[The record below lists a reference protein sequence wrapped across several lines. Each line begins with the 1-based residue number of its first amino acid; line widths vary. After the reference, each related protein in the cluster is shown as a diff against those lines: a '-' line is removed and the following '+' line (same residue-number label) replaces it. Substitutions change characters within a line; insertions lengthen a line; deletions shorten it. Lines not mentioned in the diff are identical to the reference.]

1 MTSSYPKTDI
11 LLPYKEVMTKAN
23 AGAIARIVAYLA
35 SVSDYPEALNIFG
48 SPIADPPL
56 KGVNFTPIS
65 FFRKWLYGKNKGFL
79 HGYLKHLKAHPEQTP
94 ELVEIHSRCQ
104 LARQLKTARPDLK
117 VSLYMHNDARDMQGG
132 QTRSERLWLV
142 NNLSAILFVS
152 HYLKDSFIRDLPEK
166 ELCADAYSKCI
177 VIPNEVTRTSK
188 ARPEKQ
194 KKILLAGRMV
204 PEKGILEACEAAA
217 KILPAFPEWHLD
229 IVGSTHFHA
238 AKPSEYE
245 QKITRTLAPIA
256 TQTTQHGYLQETD
269 LSKLQAQAAIALVPS
284 LWQEPAGL
292 TVIEA
297 LAYGC
302 ALITTD
308 KGGIPEIARGRA
320 EIAPIR
326 ELDYRDE
333 NNRQA
338 IITILAANLHSLL
351 SDNNKLAR
359 LQDRAWEDYPFD
371 ARNMAVNADNYRI
384 SLKS

>member
-1 MTSSYPKTDI
+1 MTSSYPITDI
-11 LLPYKEVMTKAN
+11 LLPHKEVMTSAN
-23 AGAIARIVAYLA
+23 AGAIARIVADLA
-35 SVSDYPEALNIFG
+35 SASDHPRAISVFG
-48 SPIADPPL
+48 TPISNPPL
-56 KGVNFTPIS
+56 KDVNFKAVS
-65 FFRKWLYGKNKGFL
+65 YYRKWMYGKNKGFL
-79 HGYLKHLKAHPEQTP
+79 YGYLAHLKAHPEQTP

-132 QTRSERLWLV
+132 QTPDERLWLV

-152 HYLKDSFIRDLPEK
+152 NYLKDSFINDLPEE
-166 ELCADAYSKCI
+166 ELCADAHSKYI
-177 VIPNEVTRTSK
+177 VIPNEVTRTCNQ
-188 ARPEKQ
+188 RPVKQ

-217 KILPAFPEWHLD
+217 RILPAFPDWHLD
-229 IVGSTHFHA
+229 IVGSTHFHT

-245 QKITRTLAPIA
+245 QKISRTLAPIA
-256 TQTTQHGYLQETD
+256 EQITQHGYLQEAD
-269 LSKLQAQAAIALVPS
+269 LSKLQAQSAIALVPS

-292 TVIEA
+292 TVLEA

-308 KGGIPEIARGRA
+308 KGGIPEIAQGRA
-320 EIAPIR
+320 EIVSIR

-333 NNRQA
+333 NDRQQ
-338 IITILAANLHSLL
+338 IIKILAEKLHSLL
-351 SDNNKLAR
+351 SDNSKIAR
-359 LQDRAWEDYPFD
+359 LQDRAWEDYPYD
-371 ARNMAVNADNYRI
+371 ARNMAVNADKYRI

>member
-1 MTSSYPKTDI
+1 MTCSYPKTDI
-11 LLPYKEVMTKAN
+11 LLPHKEVMTKAN

-35 SVSDYPEALNIFG
+35 SVSDYPEALSVFG
-48 SPIADPPL
+48 SPISDPPL
-56 KGVNFTPIS
+56 KGINFTPVS
-65 FFRKWLYGKNKGFL
+65 YSRKWLYGKNKGFL
-79 HGYLKHLKAHPEQTP
+79 YGYLKYLKAHPEQTP

-104 LARQLKTARPDLK
+104 LARQLKTTRPDLK

-132 QTRSERLWLV
+132 QTLSERLWLV

-152 HYLKDSFIRDLPEK
+152 HYLKDSFIKDLPEN
-166 ELCADAYSKCI
+166 ELCADADSKCI
-177 VIPNEVTRTSK
+177 VIPNEVTRTAK
-188 ARPEKQ
+188 ARPKKQ
-194 KKILLAGRMV
+194 QKILLAGRMV

-217 KILPAFPEWHLD
+217 KILPAFPDWHLD
-229 IVGSTHFHA
+229 IVGGAHFHSA
-238 AKPSEYE
+238 TPSEYE
-245 QKITRTLAPIA
+245 QKITRTLAPISH
-256 TQTTQHGYLQETD
+256 QITQHGYLQETD
-269 LSKLQAQAAIALVPS
+269 LRKLQAQAAIALVPS

-297 LAYGC
+297 LAHGC

-308 KGGIPEIARGRA
+308 KGGIPEIAAGRA

-333 NNRQA
+333 DNRQA
-338 IITILAANLHSLL
+338 VIAILAANLHSLL

-359 LQDRAWEDYPFD
+359 LQDRAWTDYPFNS
-371 ARNMAVNADNYRI
+371 RNMAINADKYRI

>member
-11 LLPYKEVMTKAN
+11 LLPHKEVMTKAN

-35 SVSDYPEALNIFG
+35 SASGYPEALSVFG
-48 SPIADPPL
+48 SPISDPPL
-56 KGVNFTPIS
+56 KGVNFTPVS
-65 FFRKWLYGKNKGFL
+65 YSRKWLYGKNKGFL
-79 HGYLKHLKAHPEQTP
+79 YGYLEHLKAHPEQTP
-94 ELVEIHSRCQ
+94 ELVEIHNRCQ
-104 LARQLKTARPDLK
+104 LARQLKTARPDLRI
-117 VSLYMHNDARDMQGG
+117 SLYMHNDARDMQGG
-132 QTRSERLWLV
+132 QTRGERLWLV

-152 HYLKDSFIRDLPEK
+152 RYLKDIFIRDLPEK
-166 ELCADAYSKCI
+166 ELCADADSKCI
-177 VIPNEVTRTSK
+177 VIPNEVTRTAK

-217 KILPAFPEWHLD
+217 KILPTFPDWHLD

-245 QKITRTLAPIA
+245 HKITRILAPIA
-256 TQTTQHGYLQETD
+256 DQITQHGYLQEAD

-297 LAYGC
+297 LASGC

-308 KGGIPEIARGRA
+308 KGGIPEIAAGRA

-333 NNRQA
+333 YNRQA
-338 IITILAANLHSLL
+338 IITVLAANLHSLL

-359 LQDRAWEDYPFD
+359 LQDRAWKDYPLD
-371 ARNMAVNADNYRI
+371 ARNMAVNADKYRI

>member
-11 LLPYKEVMTKAN
+11 LLPHKEVMTKEN
-23 AGAIARIVAYLA
+23 AGAVARIVAHLA
-35 SVSDYPEALNIFG
+35 SASDYPDKLRIFG
-48 SPIADPPL
+48 SPISNPPL
-56 KGVNFTPIS
+56 KAVNFTPVS
-65 FFRKWLYGKNKGFL
+65 YFRQWLYGKNKGFFY
-79 HGYLKHLKAHPEQTP
+79 GYLKHLKANPEQTP
-94 ELVEIHSRCQ
+94 ELVEVHSRCQ

-132 QTRSERLWLV
+132 QTRDERLWLV

-166 ELCADAYSKCI
+166 KLCVDAHSKCI
-177 VIPNEVTRTSK
+177 VIPNEVSRTVK
-188 ARPEKQ
+188 LRPEKQ
-194 KKILLAGRMV
+194 QKILLAGRMV

-217 KILPAFPEWHLD
+217 KILPAFPDWHFD
-229 IVGSTHFHA
+229 IVGSTHFRT

-245 QKITRTLAPIA
+245 QKITRILAPISERI
-256 TQTTQHGYLQETD
+256 TQHGYLQETD

-292 TVIEA
+292 TVMEA
-297 LAYGC
+297 LAHGC

-308 KGGIPEIARGRA
+308 KGGIPEIAAERA

-326 ELDYRDE
+326 ELDYRNDE
-333 NNRQA
+333 NRQA
-338 IITILAANLHSLL
+338 IINILAANLHGLL
-351 SDNNKLAR
+351 SDNCKLAR

-371 ARNMAVNADNYRI
+371 SKNMALNADKYRI
-384 SLKS
+384 SLRF